1 MRASALSKRQR
12 EVLECRREGLTCKE
26 IAERLELS
34 TRTIEEH
41 LQRVY
46 RRLNARNTIEA
57 LRRFDEL
64 GNSSG

>member
-26 IAERLELS
+26 IAGRLKLS

-57 LRRFDEL
+57 LRRLDEL